1 MKKSVLL
8 VLMVLTMLGYASNP
22 KVIVFGMIDRF
33 GNEYTNENI
42 VNVTYVAWIQRIPGE
57 VIEPSDGLAQC
68 DVIMFPDPVENPLR
82 AVSMVDLQ
90 HFSSWNVGDVL
101 HIIMK
106 DYNPL
111 LKLHCE
117 AYAEYTIQDTST
129 EPVYLGFEDLGVE
142 DSGMPWMLSIPTGD
156 SEAKTFVYPCVTT
169 TGTDYNFVGLPVET
183 GLTKGSDFDPTGI
196 NIESVSRYDAV
207 NQGCETG
214 VYSSVFGWCKDIPVQ
229 TGGAYMINAKN
240 NFDFTVTG
248 DSVNVAYNLITT
260 TGTDYNYIVHPLTKA
275 ALTTAG
281 AIGSDIGTANVSTVS
296 KWNNSTQTWVS
307 TSYNVMLGWVA
318 NFLSEVGMPLMVNMK
333 QNLTWPAGKADSDDN
348 YENEMIITEKNAKGN
363 PAKAR
368 IIFYHV
374 IKQWNDEDFVFPD
387 ELSGDTA
394 DKLRFK
400 AYITSRPAEVLT
412 QDSFDCGYL
421 MIGTLSVVY
430 INTGNFTT
438 SWVDGDQL
446 RIEFPYFGDHIDN
459 YDVVTLGNESG
470 TIYRRLEPYYAGSGA
485 ALEMPLSPSGLSNE
499 ALPSEITLHQ
509 NYPNPFNPET
519 EISFSLPKEEQ
530 VTLSVFNSDGQLV
543 KELVTG
549 KMSVGYHSV
558 NFNAENLNS
567 GIYFYTLE
575 TGGTKLSKKMLLIK

>member
-1 MKKSVLL
+1 MKKY
-8 VLMVLTMLGYASNP
+8 T
-22 KVIVFGMIDRF
+22 VIVFMFFAINVFASMSKVIYFGMVDRY
-33 GNEYTNENI
+33 GEEYTSESI
-42 VNVTYVAWIQRIPGE
+42 VNVTYIVWLQRIPGE

-68 DVIMFPDPVENPLR
+68 DVVMFPDPETPLR
-82 AVSMVDLQ
+82 GACVVNLQ
-90 HFSSWNVGDVL
+90 HFSSWNAGDVL

-106 DYNPL
+106 DYNDV
-111 LKLHCE
+111 LKRHCE

-129 EPVYLGFEDLGVE
+129 ESVYLGFEDLGLE
-142 DSGMPWMLSIPTGD
+142 DSGMPWLLSIPTGY
-156 SEAKTFVYPCVTT
+156 SETKTFVYPCVTT

-183 GLTKGSDFDPTGI
+183 GWTEGSDFDPTGE
-196 NIESVSRYDAV
+196 NIESVTRFDAV

-214 VYSSVFGWCKDIPVQ
+214 VYSSVFGWCKDIPIQ
-229 TGGAYMINAKN
+229 TGGAYMINIKN

-248 DSVNVAYNLITT
+248 DSVNVAYDLITT
-260 TGTDYNYIVHPLTKA
+260 TGTDLNCIVHPLTKA
-275 ALTTAG
+275 ALTTTEELG
-281 AIGSDIGTANVSTVS
+281 NDIGTANCNSIS
-296 KWNNSTQTWVS
+296 KWNNTTQLWQGS
-307 TSYNVMLGWVA
+307 SYSIFGWIPVYTTEPA
-318 NFLSEVGMPLMVNMK
+318 TPLMVNMK
-333 QNLTWPAGKADSDDN
+333 QNLTWPAGKADFDDN
-348 YENEMIITEKNAKGN
+348 SENEMIITEKNAKGN

-485 ALEMPLSPSGLSNE
+485 AFEMPLSPSGLSNE

-519 EISFSLPKEEQ
+519 EISFSLPREEQ

-543 KELVTG
+543 KELVKG
-549 KMSVGYHSV
+549 RISAGNHSV

-575 TGGTKLSKKMLLIK
+575 AGSSKLSKKMLLIK